1 MKNETPFNVLCSFAY
16 IANDKNILSL
26 IQRLTTSGEM
36 NLMIDS
42 GAFTKHNAK
51 GNFDH
56 INLDSYC
63 SFLDEFAPF
72 ADKYVMLDV
81 IGNRNLS
88 VCNYETM
95 LKRGLNPM
103 FVFTTYDTDFAYLRE
118 AVRNNR
124 DICVAG
130 GATTKNDWTIK
141 RYQDAYLQTD
151 KQAKIHALG
160 YFTVP
165 NVFRLNLCS
174 FDSSSFWTAAT
185 RFGQIVYWDA
195 TTKTTTRISHA
206 DVLRDGKKL
215 PRNLT
220 QMFEKYKIT
229 PLMYQN
235 KNYHCKDVSI
245 ELFINIISNLQLQQ
259 YCWKQGLRYF
269 FAVSNYEQLQKI
281 LFIRDNP
288 GITYWQFLREFKR

>member
-1 MKNETPFNVLCSFAY
+1 
-16 IANDKNILSL
+16 
-26 IQRLTTSGEM
+26 
-36 NLMIDS
+36 MIDS

-130 GATTKNDWTIK
+130 GEQRRKMTGQLRGIK
-141 RYQDAYLQTD
+141 THICKLTSKQKYTPWDTSRYRMS
-151 KQAKIHALG
+151 LG
-160 YFTVP
+160 
-165 NVFRLNLCS
+165 
-174 FDSSSFWTAAT
+174 
-185 RFGQIVYWDA
+185 
-195 TTKTTTRISHA
+195 
-206 DVLRDGKKL
+206 
-215 PRNLT
+215 
-220 QMFEKYKIT
+220 
-229 PLMYQN
+229 
-235 KNYHCKDVSI
+235 
-245 ELFINIISNLQLQQ
+245 
-259 YCWKQGLRYF
+259 
-269 FAVSNYEQLQKI
+269 
-281 LFIRDNP
+281 
-288 GITYWQFLREFKR
+288 